1 MKRIYLDNNATTMV
15 SPAAAREMEKFNT
28 THYGNPSSLHEF
40 GLDTRPELRKALD
53 RIYRL
58 INAPDSD
65 DVLITSGATEAN
77 NHVIKSVF
85 WDGVRAPGGAVGR
98 RGDHY
103 ITTNIEHPTVYN
115 TFQYLEKMGARV
127 TYLPCDKNGLI
138 SAEQVKA
145 ALTDQTALVSIMLA
159 NNEIGTILPLKEIA
173 AECRKAGALIHTDA
187 TQAIGKIPVNVQEL
201 DVDYLSFSA
210 HKFHGPKGSGG
221 LYVRRGKRLEP
232 LFHGGEQMASLRA
245 GTLNVPG
252 IIGMG
257 VAAQEAL
264 DGLNY
269 EAAEVKRLRDKLE
282 DFILQ
287 NIPDVFLNGDK
298 QKRTPNTLN
307 IAFKDCEGEALLWDL
322 NERGIAASTGSA
334 CASEE
339 LESSR
344 VLRAL
349 GIDKALSHMA
359 VRFSLSRFTTEK
371 EIDQVLSVLPA
382 IIKRLREI
390 SEGK

>member
-28 THYGNPSSLHEF
+28 THYGNPSSLHGF

-58 INAPDSD
+58 IGAPDGD

-77 NHVIKSVF
+77 NHVLKSVF
-85 WDGVRAPGGAVGR
+85 FAKPAGK
-98 RGDHY
+98 DHY
-103 ITTNIEHPTVYN
+103 ITTNIEHPTVYK

-173 AECRKAGALIHTDA
+173 AECRRVSALVHTDA
-187 TQAIGKIPVNVQEL
+187 TQAIGKIPVNVQDL

-210 HKFHGPKGSGG
+210 HKFHGPKGIGG
-221 LYVRRGKRLEP
+221 LYVRRGRRLEP
-232 LFHGGEQMASLRA
+232 LFHGGEQMANLRA

-264 DGLNY
+264 DGLDY

-282 DFILQ
+282 NFILQ

-298 QKRTPNTLN
+298 QKRIPNTLN
-307 IAFKDCEGEALLWDL
+307 VAFKDCEGEALLWDL
-322 NERGIAASTGSA
+322 NEHGIAASTGSA

-344 VLRAL
+344 ILRAL

-359 VRFSLSRFTTEK
+359 VRFSLSHFTTEK
-371 EIDQVLSVLPA
+371 EIDYVLSVLPA

-390 SEGK
+390 SEGR

>member
-1 MKRIYLDNNATTMV
+1 MSTAI
-15 SPAAAREMEKFNT
+15 
-28 THYGNPSSLHEF
+28 
-40 GLDTRPELRKALD
+40 
-53 RIYRL
+53 IYRQQL
-58 INAPDSD
+58 KFVAK
-65 DVLITSGATEAN
+65 TSASP
-77 NHVIKSVF
+77 KS
-85 WDGVRAPGGAVGR
+85 RKN
-98 RGDHY
+98 HY
-103 ITTNIEHPTVYN
+103 ITTNIEHPTVYR
-115 TFQYLEKMGARV
+115 TFEYLEKLGAQV

-138 SAEQVKA
+138 SAEQVAA
-145 ALTDQTALVSIMLA
+145 ALTEQTALVSIMLA
-159 NNEIGTILPLKEIA
+159 NNEIGTILPLQEIA
-173 AECRKAGALIHTDA
+173 AECRKIGVLIHTDA
-187 TQAIGKIPVNVQEL
+187 TQAIGKIPVNVQDL
-201 DVDYLSFSA
+201 GVDYLSFSA
-210 HKFHGPKGSGG
+210 HKFHGPKGIGG
-221 LYVRRGKRLEP
+221 LYTRRGKRLEP
-232 LFHGGEQMASLRA
+232 FFHGGEQMANLRA

-264 DGLNY
+264 DGLDY
-269 EAAEVKRLRDKLE
+269 AATEVKRLRDKLE
-282 DFILQ
+282 NFILQ

-307 IAFKDCEGEALLWDL
+307 IAFQDCEGEALLWDL
-322 NERGIAASTGSA
+322 NEHGIAASTGSA

-359 VRFSLSRFTTEK
+359 VRFSLSHFTTEK
-371 EIDQVLSVLPA
+371 EIDYVISVLPA

>member
-28 THYGNPSSLHEF
+28 THYGNPSSLHGF

-58 INAPDSD
+58 INAPDAD

-77 NHVIKSVF
+77 NHVIKAVFAAQMDSVQKN
-85 WDGVRAPGGAVGR
+85 
-98 RGDHY
+98 HY
-103 ITTNIEHPTVYN
+103 ITTNIEHPTVYR
-115 TFQYLEKMGARV
+115 TFEYLEKLGARV

-138 SAEQVKA
+138 SAAQVKA
-145 ALTDQTALVSIMLA
+145 ALTEQTALVSIMLA
-159 NNEIGTILPLKEIA
+159 NNEIGTILPLSEIA
-173 AECRKAGALIHTDA
+173 AECRQAGVLIHTDA
-187 TQAIGKIPVNVQEL
+187 TQAIGKIPVNVQDL
-201 DVDYLSFSA
+201 GVDYLSFSA
-210 HKFHGPKGSGG
+210 HKFHGPKGIGG
-221 LYVRRGKRLEP
+221 LYVRHGRRLEP
-232 LFHGGEQMASLRA
+232 FFHGGEQMANLRA

-264 DGLNY
+264 DGLAY
-269 EAAEVKRLRDKLE
+269 EATEVKRLRDKLE
-282 DFILQ
+282 NFILQ

-322 NERGIAASTGSA
+322 NEHDIAASTGSA

-359 VRFSLSRFTTEK
+359 VRFSLSRFTAEK
-371 EIDQVLSVLPA
+371 EIDYVISVLPA

>member
-15 SPAAAREMEKFNT
+15 SPAAAREMEKFNA
-28 THYGNPSSLHEF
+28 THYGNPSSLHGF

-77 NHVIKSVF
+77 NHVIKSIF
-85 WDGVRAPGGAVGR
+85 FAKPSGR
-98 RGDHY
+98 DHY

-138 SAEQVKA
+138 SVEQVKA
-145 ALTDQTALVSIMLA
+145 ALTDKTALVSIMLA
-159 NNEIGTILPLKEIA
+159 NNEIGTILPLQEIV
-173 AECRKAGALIHTDA
+173 AECRKAGALTHTDA
-187 TQAIGKIPVNVQEL
+187 TQAIGKIPVNVRDL
-201 DVDYLSFSA
+201 DADYLSFSA
-210 HKFHGPKGSGG
+210 HKFHGPKGVGG
-221 LYVRRGKRLEP
+221 LYVRHGKRLEP
-232 LFHGGEQMASLRA
+232 LFHGGEQMANLRA

-264 DGLNY
+264 DALDY
-269 EAAEVKRLRDKLE
+269 EATEVKRLRDKLE
-282 DFILQ
+282 NFILQ

-307 IAFKDCEGEALLWDL
+307 VAFKDCEGEALLWDL
-322 NERGIAASTGSA
+322 NEHGIAASTGSA

-371 EIDQVLSVLPA
+371 EIDYVISVLPA

-390 SEGK
+390 SAGG